1 MGACLKAIT
10 ELNVPPNV
18 PQMYPE
24 FSIIGLLFFTNAII
38 LHKTVILA
46 NFKLFSKKKT
56 LTFPKIA
63 PKISLKAYIFV
74 YFRLDLYPHH

>member
-10 ELNVPPNV
+10 ELNVP
-18 PQMYPE
+18 QMYPE
-24 FSIIGLLFFTNAII
+24 SSIIGLLFFHKAII
-38 LHKTVILA
+38 FHKTVILA

-63 PKISLKAYIFV
+63 PKISLKAYIFG
-74 YFRLDLYPHH
+74 

>member
-10 ELNVPPNV
+10 ELNVPRNV
-18 PQMYPE
+18 PRILYYW
-24 FSIIGLLFFTNAII
+24 FTFFHKAII
-38 LHKTVILA
+38 FHKTVILA

-74 YFRLDLYPHH
+74 YFQLDLYLHH